1 MDNQKVQTRGIRTLV
16 PAIATGAMVL
26 SGSAMAAEGDA
37 DLASLGT
44 GAIATIKSA
53 SPTLIMVGLAVI
65 GVAATIYVILRVKGM
80 IR

>member
-1 MDNQKVQTRGIRTLV
+1 MDNQKLQTRGIRTLV

-26 SGSAMAAEGDA
+26 SGSAMAAEGD
-37 DLASLGT
+37 LASLGT
-44 GAIATIKSA
+44 GAIETIKSA